1 LITTSGH
8 QPCHPVSRLVPR
20 RSQEEETPV
29 GNGTSRHAEISGA
42 GFAGLT
48 AAVALRQRGWTV
60 RVHERAPE
68 LRAFG
73 AGIFIWENGLKVL
86 ESIGA
91 HDDVMSNSMTP
102 PFYETRIH
110 NMTVSKETFGGLRW
124 RTMTRQHLYRSIL
137 SAAEREGVE
146 IETNSEVVGA
156 DPAGRLILASGRE
169 LEADLVVGADGVG
182 SKVRD
187 SIGFE
192 LDRQKSR
199 DGITRFLVPRHKAE
213 LGFGEW
219 DNVIDFWNFAPR
231 VLRVLYVPANDEQL
245 YIALMAPRDDVEGSR
260 VPIDLPLWTDTFP
273 QLTPVLEAAAGKEGR
288 YDRYE
293 TTVLKEWTR
302 GRVAL
307 IGDAAHAMCP
317 ALAQGAG
324 CAMVNALGLAVAVTE
339 TDSITDALPQWA
351 QRERGVTDRCQ
362 ERSAFYAE
370 TRSMSRGN
378 QFTPTILETAM
389 HAPTGTY

>member
-1 LITTSGH
+1 L
-8 QPCHPVSRLVPR
+8 RK
-20 RSQEEETPV
+20 
-29 GNGTSRHAEISGA
+29 GTSLGGAKAPHAEIAGA

-60 RVHERAPE
+60 RVHEKGPE

-73 AGIFIWENGLKVL
+73 AGIFVWENGLRVL
-86 ESIGA
+86 QSIGA
-91 HDDVMSNSMTP
+91 YDDVMKGSFTP

-110 NMTVSKETFGGLRW
+110 NMTVSKESFGGLRW

-137 SAAEREGVE
+137 NAAEREGVE
-146 IETNSEVVGA
+146 IEVNSEVAGA
-156 DPAGRLILASGRE
+156 DPAGVLTLASGQT
-169 LEADLVVGADGVG
+169 LHADLVVGADGVG

-187 SIGFE
+187 SIGFVQ
-192 LDRQKSR
+192 DRQKSR
-199 DGITRFLVPRHKAE
+199 DGITRLLVPRLKDK

-231 VLRVLYVPANDEQL
+231 VLRILYVPANEEQL
-245 YIALMAPRDDVEGSR
+245 YIAFMAPQDDPEGSR
-260 VPIDLPLWTDTFP
+260 VPLDVPLWTEHFP
-273 QLTPVLEAAAGKEGR
+273 QLTPVIEAAGGLQGR

-307 IGDAAHAMCP
+307 VGDAAHAMCP

-324 CAMVNALGLAVAVTE
+324 CAMVNALALAVAVDEGDTVE
-339 TDSITDALPQWA
+339 GALQTWEL
-351 QRERGVTDRCQ
+351 RERPITDRCQ
-362 ERSAFYAE
+362 ERSAYYAE

-389 HAPTGTY
+389 HEPTGSR